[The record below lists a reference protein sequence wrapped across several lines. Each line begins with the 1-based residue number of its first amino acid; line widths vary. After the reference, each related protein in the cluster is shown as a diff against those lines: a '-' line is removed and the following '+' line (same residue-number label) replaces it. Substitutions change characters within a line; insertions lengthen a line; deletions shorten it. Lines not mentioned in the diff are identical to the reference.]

1 VLSEH
6 CVSLVGPHIEQT
18 FILAKAACD
27 IVSSFV
33 HIALVDF
40 GKLGVIA
47 DQQQCGS
54 DANDG
59 SY

>member
-1 VLSEH
+1 MLSEH
-6 CVSLVGPHIEQT
+6 CVSLVGPHVEQT
-18 FILAKAACD
+18 FILAEATRD

-40 GKLGVIA
+40 GKLGVVA

-54 DANDG
+54 NANDG
-59 SY
+59 S